1 MEEYHRGEK
10 LTIWLLQGTRASWDA
25 AEAAVPG
32 NRKSCLV
39 QFRARLS
46 RLADVGSLRSPDHM
60 NSEGDGVFAVKATCG
75 LRAYG
80 WFDQVDTRR
89 AFIITH
95 CILKRRQAADPAD
108 IARAKAARAQYQQ
121 RNSK

>member
-1 MEEYHRGEK
+1 MEEYHRGAT

-25 AEAAVPG
+25 AEALVPG
-32 NRKSCLV
+32 NRKACLT
-39 QFRARLS
+39 QFRARLT
-46 RLADVGSLRSPDHM
+46 RLADTGSLRSPDHM

-80 WFDQVDTRR
+80 WFDRVNNRR
-89 AFIITH
+89 AFVISH

-108 IARAKAARAQYQQ
+108 IARAKGARDQFQQ
-121 RNSK
+121 RENS